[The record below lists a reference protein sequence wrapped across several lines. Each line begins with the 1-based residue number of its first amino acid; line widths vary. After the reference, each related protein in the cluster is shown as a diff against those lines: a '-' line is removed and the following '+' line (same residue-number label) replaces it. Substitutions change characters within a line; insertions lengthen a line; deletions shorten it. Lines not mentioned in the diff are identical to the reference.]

1 MWGSV
6 PLSPSS
12 VRSPAVTAAGTEQG
26 AKGEHFLPRA
36 KEGNNGIPARQVG
49 DESGAGSKKTVDGPG
64 NGASAGN
71 DPETVPPG
79 VARRQVQ

>member
-1 MWGSV
+1 M
-6 PLSPSS
+6 
-12 VRSPAVTAAGTEQG
+12 AAGTEQG

-36 KEGNNGIPARQVG
+36 NEGNNGIPARQVG
-49 DESGAGSKKTVDGPG
+49 DENGAGSKKTVDGPG

-71 DPETVPPG
+71 APAMEALG